1 MIIIMKYIFLLV
13 VIFLFQQNVRSEDIL
28 EEFLI
33 ANPDMLDPRFKE
45 TVIIL
50 FHHNQTGAVGLVVNK
65 PIKTISIDKLFDY
78 MELTLP
84 AKFFKKNITLY
95 WGGPVE
101 PEQIFFIH
109 SSEYKSKDFLSS
121 NRNFTVSTAPEV
133 LIDIAKNKGPDEYLI
148 ITGISV
154 WEPSQLNFEIMQ
166 GAWRKKTSSYS
177 LIFNNDNEM
186 WQRLLYLQDI

>member
-33 ANPDMLDPRFKE
+33 ANPDMLDPRFQE

-65 PIKTISIDKLFDY
+65 PIKTISIDKLFDD

-84 AKFFKKNITLY
+84 TKFFKKNITLY

-109 SSEYKSKDFLSS
+109 SSDYKSKDFISL

-154 WEPSQLNFEIMQ
+154 WEPGQLNFEIMK
-166 GAWRKKTSSYS
+166 GAWRKKSSSYS